1 LQHYFGVPTDIA
13 GKTAAMYE
21 KYFTHD
27 GQTTPEIAQ
36 LAVDSV
42 RKALQIST
50 SISWQEIYD
59 FSLTD

>member
-1 LQHYFGVPTDIA
+1 
-13 GKTAAMYE
+13 MYE

-27 GQTTPEIAQ
+27 GRTTPEIAE
-36 LAVDSV
+36 LAVDSL